1 MTALYPFTAST
12 VSVLKSC
19 LKSSSEQSSVL
30 NLNESSVTLHSFR
43 TIPLKFD
50 GCPML
55 IPGMTAEAGSVRQ
68 VRFFASVF
76 RGGRIPNTS
85 QSSAPKS
92 KLCKPNLEVPMRV
105 PQCL

>member
-55 IPGMTAEAGSVRQ
+55 VPGSKIPFFKGGVFPLFELQ
-68 VRFFASVF
+68 V
-76 RGGRIPNTS
+76 PNYE
-85 QSSAPKS
+85 
-92 KLCKPNLEVPMRV
+92 LCL
-105 PQCL
+105 